1 MTFGLKK
8 IVIGL
13 VGAAAGF
20 LATEATEKGLWALDG
35 RFGKGENPDTEGLD
49 MISDDNEDETE

>member
-13 VGAAAGF
+13 IGAAAGF

-35 RFGKGENPDTEGLD
+35 KFGKSEDGIDTVKD
-49 MISDDNEDETE
+49 DETEETEE